1 LVTYVYP
8 GSPAAEAGVMTGDI
22 LLRVVAPDQ
31 AAPIEIRIEEDR
43 SRDMFPWDRLDQ
55 LREQFF
61 DRVPSPWPPVDN
73 TVNRVLTELGF
84 GAKFR
89 LEYVSNGVAKN
100 HEFTVTPSPAHYQ
113 SANKFKSDAL
123 GLTVKDLTYEVRHYL
138 QRAEDQPGVVVSK
151 LEPGGKASI
160 AGIKPYELVTHVN
173 DQPVSSVADFERLT
187 AVGGDLRLS
196 IKRMSQG
203 RIVTLRAGN

>member
-1 LVTYVYP
+1 
-8 GSPAAEAGVMTGDI
+8 
-22 LLRVVAPDQ
+22 
-31 AAPIEIRIEEDR
+31 
-43 SRDMFPWDRLDQ
+43 
-55 LREQFF
+55 
-61 DRVPSPWPPVDN
+61 
-73 TVNRVLTELGF
+73 
-84 GAKFR
+84 
-89 LEYVSNGVAKN
+89 VAKN